1 MKPSGFFT
9 CYIKKRAMKSKLVYI
24 IDPYCIWCYGNE
36 LIINHV
42 YETYHHRLDFKILPV
57 GMWSENNRRNATP
70 ELARM
75 LKYQARKVSD
85 ITEVVFGN
93 NFFNLINDTSRIFD
107 SEIPAMA
114 ITTIDK
120 YWRHLSMA
128 FCNLL
133 LRAFY
138 YEGKDLSDKSVY
150 EQLARRLELSPEEF
164 LYYQYSDEI
173 KLLTKERFSEARSLT
188 YEYPSLLLV
197 DFIGGVH
204 PISNGYTR
212 YSEIQRRIN
221 CFL

>member
-1 MKPSGFFT
+1 
-9 CYIKKRAMKSKLVYI
+9 MKSKLVYI

-114 ITTIDK
+114 NIGVICR
-120 YWRHLSMA
+120 WRFVICCCEHSTMKGKIYLISRFMNN
-128 FCNLL
+128 CPGVLNYLPKN
-133 LRAFY
+133 FY
-138 YEGKDLSDKSVY
+138 
-150 EQLARRLELSPEEF
+150 
-164 LYYQYSDEI
+164 I
-173 KLLTKERFSEARSLT
+173 
-188 YEYPSLLLV
+188 
-197 DFIGGVH
+197 
-204 PISNGYTR
+204 ISILMR
-212 YSEIQRRIN
+212 
-221 CFL
+221 